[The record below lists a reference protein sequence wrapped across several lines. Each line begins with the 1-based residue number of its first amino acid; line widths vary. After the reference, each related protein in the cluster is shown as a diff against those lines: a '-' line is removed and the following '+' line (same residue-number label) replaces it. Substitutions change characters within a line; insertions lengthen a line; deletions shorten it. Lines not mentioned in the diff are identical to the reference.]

1 MVLYKYMKQRS
12 TTPVSK
18 GLATKSLLVALAV
31 VVALAGPLSVS
42 QRALADPFDDQISAL
57 QSQINQY
64 QAQANALGE
73 QARTLQAE
81 LNRISTEKSA
91 IQAQV
96 DLSQAQY
103 DKLQAQIVANEKKIS
118 DNKDALGDTLANM
131 YVSGSVS
138 PLEMLASSSSIA
150 DYVDQQEYRAAI
162 SDTLTSTIAEIKNLK
177 AKLEKDRAAVK
188 TVLDLQKAQRE
199 QLAAKEA
206 EQARLVEKTKGE
218 EAAYQTLVA
227 QNQAQLQSVADQQRT
242 YFQSLGGGGD
252 SGVVGSFSY
261 SDWSGNQGCGGGYPY
276 CAPQDTQVDP
286 WGLYNRECVSYVAW
300 ALENRFKKYVGNFSG
315 SGNAHEWTWS
325 GPKYSGAV
333 RVYDPKPGDVVVL
346 PAIPGFAP
354 IGHVMIVESV
364 SGDSLFVS
372 QYNYYGTGQYS
383 TMNIGKSGVA
393 FLRFQDKK

>member
-1 MVLYKYMKQRS
+1 MKHRF

-18 GLATKSLLVALAV
+18 GLATKSLLVAIAAV
-31 VVALAGPLSVS
+31 VAFAGPLSLTSRVS
-42 QRALADPFDDQISAL
+42 ANPYDAQINAL

-73 QARTLQAE
+73 QARTLQSE
-81 LNRISTEKSA
+81 LDRISTEKNA

-96 DLSQAQY
+96 DLSQAEY
-103 DKLQAQIVANEKKIS
+103 DKLQAQIVANEKKIV
-118 DNKDALGDTLANM
+118 DNKDALGETLANM
-131 YVSGSVS
+131 YVSGSIS
-138 PLEMLASSSSIA
+138 PLEMLASSNSIS

-162 SDTLTSTIAEIKNLK
+162 SDTLTNTIAEIKALK
-177 AKLEKDRAAVK
+177 AKLEEDKKAVEV
-188 TVLDLQKAQRE
+188 VLNLQKAQRE

-206 EQARLVEKTKGE
+206 EQARLVERTKGE
-218 EAAYQTLVA
+218 EAAYQNLVA
-227 QNQAQLQSVADQQRT
+227 QNQAQLQSIAEQQRA

-261 SDWSGNQGCGGGYPY
+261 SNWGGNMGCGGGYPY

-300 ALENRFKKYVGNFSG
+300 ALVNRFNKYVGNFSG
-315 SGNAHEWTWS
+315 NGNAGDWTWS
-325 GPKYSGAV
+325 APKYSGAV

-354 IGHVMIVESV
+354 VGHVMIVESV
-364 SGDSLFVS
+364 SGDSIFVS
-372 QYNYYGTGQYS
+372 QYNFYGTGQYS
-383 TMNIGKSGVA
+383 TMNVGKSGVV
-393 FLRFQDKK
+393 FLRFQNAR

>member
-1 MVLYKYMKQRS
+1 MVLYKYMKHRS

-31 VVALAGPLSVS
+31 VMALAGPLSVS
-42 QRALADPFDDQISAL
+42 QRALADPFDDQINAL

-73 QARTLQAE
+73 QARTLQVE
-81 LNRISTEKSA
+81 LNRISTEKSV

-96 DLSQAQY
+96 DLSQAQF
-103 DKLQAQIVANEKKIS
+103 DKLQAQIVVNEKKIA

-138 PLEMLASSSSIA
+138 PLEMLASSNSIA
-150 DYVDQQEYRAAI
+150 DYVDQQEYRASI
-162 SDTLTSTIAEIKNLK
+162 SDSLTSTIAEIKILK
-177 AKLEKDRAAVK
+177 AKLEDDKAAVK
-188 TVLDLQKAQRE
+188 VVLDRQKAQRE

-227 QNQAQLQSVADQQRT
+227 QNQAQLQSVADQQRA
-242 YFQSLGGGGD
+242 YFQSLGGGG
-252 SGVVGSFSY
+252 SAGVVGSFSY
-261 SDWSGNQGCGGGYPY
+261 SNWSGNQGCGGGYPY
-276 CAPQDTQVDP
+276 CAPIDTQVDP

-315 SGNAHEWTWS
+315 NGNAGDWTWS
-325 GPKYSGAV
+325 APRYSGAV
-333 RVYDPKPGDVVVL
+333 RVYDPKPGDAVIL
-346 PAIPGFAP
+346 PASPGFAP
-354 IGHVMIVESV
+354 IGHAMIVESV
-364 SGDSLFVS
+364 SGDSVYVS
-372 QYNYYGTGQYS
+372 QYNFYGTGQYS
-383 TMNIGKSGVA
+383 TMNIGKSGVV
-393 FLRFQDKK
+393 FLRFQDKR